1 MSYSV
6 GIVSA
11 AIYCRLS
18 KDDGSESESCS
29 IQNQKETLTEYV
41 TKQGWSIYDVYID
54 DGYTGTNFDRPNFKR
69 MIDDIE
75 HKRVNLVIT
84 KDLSRLGRNYIQTGM
99 YTEDYFPSRDVRY
112 IALNDRFDSTK
123 DDSDNDIA
131 PFKNIMNEW
140 YPKDISKKVLFTL
153 DNKAKNG
160 ECANTVF
167 PIYGYKYN
175 EDFER
180 VPDEVTAPIV
190 RMIFEEYVRTKSTQQ
205 VINILKAKRIVCPKY
220 YAYLTTNY
228 DAERIGSYTEEQKYT
243 WSRTTIKTMIKK
255 IEYLGHYVK
264 GRYKKRSFKDKRIRI
279 KKYEDAYVFERRFPP
294 LVSDELFQQANLI
307 MANIREVKAPK
318 ADNIYKNVVVCD
330 ECLHPMTLQVRTDR
344 ENSARLICQCK
355 KCHHHSLVSKEV
367 IDKIIV
373 NELTSLKET
382 ILTREEEFLE
392 YVKLYNEK
400 TSDKKEIQYVSYDL
414 ETIKKLE
421 DRYKLISM
429 FIKNLFEQKVT
440 GIIKVDNYDTM
451 MKEYSAEQKTIV
463 EQLNIFKASQAQEEQ
478 KDYKDHYK
486 EALRLVNQLKY
497 LDENDMLTFEVIH
510 AFFKLIRVYVDR
522 TGNPNIKDKPK
533 KFYITYNYLD
543 SIVKGFINY
552 EPSKQ

>member
-54 DGYTGTNFDRPNFKR
+54 DGYTGTNFDRPSFKR

-112 IALNDRFDSTK
+112 IALNDHFDSTK

-167 PIYGYKYN
+167 PIYGCKYN

-180 VPDEVTAPIV
+180 IPDEVTAPVV
-190 RMIFEEYVRTKSTQQ
+190 RMVFEEYVRTKSSQY
-205 VINILKAKRIVCPKY
+205 VVDLLISKRIVCPKY

-228 DAERIGSYTEEQKYT
+228 DAERCEKFTEEQKYA
-243 WSRTTIKTMIKK
+243 WSRSTIKTMIRR

-279 KKYEDAYVFERRFPP
+279 KKYEDAYVFKNRFPAIVP
-294 LVSDELFQQANLI
+294 EELFIKANEI
-307 MANIREVKAPK
+307 MDSIREAKAPK
-318 ADNIYKNVVVCD
+318 GNNIYKNVVVCD
-330 ECLHPMTLQVRTDR
+330 ECLHSMTLQVRPDR
-344 ENSARLICQCK
+344 NDNDRLICYNK
-355 KCHHHSLVSKEV
+355 KCHHHSAVSKE
-367 IDKIIV
+367 IMDKIV
-373 NELTSLKET
+373 VKELTKLKES
-382 ILTREEEFLE
+382 ILSREEEFLE
-392 YVKLYNEK
+392 YTKLYNEK
-400 TSDKKEIQYVSYDL
+400 LNNKKEPSKPKHDL

-421 DRYKLISM
+421 NRYRQLSL
-429 FIKNLFEQKVT
+429 FIKNLFENKIS
-440 GIIKVDNYDTM
+440 GDIPIELYDSM
-451 MKEYSAEQKTIV
+451 MKEYTSEQKTIV
-463 EQLNIFKASQAQEEQ
+463 EQLNIFKANQVKEEK
-478 KDYKDHYK
+478 KDYYI
-486 EALRLVNQLKY
+486 EAQHLVKQLKL
-497 LDENDMLTFEVIH
+497 LDEDSMLTFEVIH
-510 AFFKLIRVYVDR
+510 AFFKQIRVYVDR

-543 SIVKGFINY
+543 EIVKDFINY